1 MSYWIRRIRALLG
14 AFWYRLY
21 DDTDFIAG
29 IEYIWSLYCKLTG
42 YTLDNW
48 IIGMT
53 PAVKDVHQDDMPF
66 IVYLDTSTLHKEW
79 YSWKDFVNGTVT
91 NGDVAEGASEG
102 YASTAITKGWVVDVA
117 EPIPD
122 PAYLMDHVYLY
133 EKTLLNGPDFRYG
146 NGQILFF
153 VNPESLHFPSVKVT
167 TADGSLKVYW
177 KLYGMTQK
185 QYADYTAISGFMSP
199 SLNDCADIVWDIHQN
214 GATYYNTK
222 KLLASAVDGVVCDAD
237 GAINEA
243 WTEQG
248 WNFMRV
254 EDKIYGSKYPPKFNA
269 GDNVKKGD
277 ILFGDIVFYKGSDD
291 PDASQIPGIRIRT
304 EAGGLVA
311 SNENKAS
318 KRIVITT
325 DGTAA
330 VASAVPVSSINSL
343 TDYYILPLS
352 GTEEQIQEY
361 EKVCIQNTLYTKC
374 PYVSVPSGTVNPYK
388 WVTQV
393 LRGGRG
399 CAVRLTAKSLAKLD
413 AAIEC
418 LRKSTCL
425 SGLINVYVRDEA
437 DDDATVTV
445 GFAADA
451 GMGCV
456 AVDATMTIQLQLA
469 EARLLP

>member
-1 MSYWIRRIRALLG
+1 MSYWIKRIRALLG

-21 DDTDFIAG
+21 GDEDFVGG
-29 IEYIWSLYCKLTG
+29 IEYLWSLYCKLTG

-48 IIGMT
+48 LIGMI
-53 PAVKDVHQDDMPF
+53 PAVQEVQQDAMPF
-66 IVYLDTSTLHKEW
+66 VVYLDTSTLHKEW
-79 YSWKDFVNGTVT
+79 YTWKDFVNGVVT
-91 NGDVAEGASEG
+91 NGDVAEGASES
-102 YASTAITKGWVVDVA
+102 YDAMATTKGWVVNVA
-117 EPIPD
+117 EPIPE
-122 PAYLMDHVYLY
+122 PAYLVDHIYKY
-133 EKTLLNGPDFRYG
+133 EKTLMNGPDFRYG

-153 VNPESLHFPSVKVT
+153 VHPETLHFPAVKVT
-167 TADGSLKVYW
+167 TADGTLKVYW
-177 KLYGMTQK
+177 KIYGMSQK

-199 SLNDCADIVWDIHQN
+199 ELNDCADVVWDIHQN

-222 KLLASAVDGVVCDAD
+222 KLLASTVDAVVCDAD
-237 GAINEA
+237 GAINDA

-248 WNFMRV
+248 WNFVRV
-254 EDKIYGSKYPPKFNA
+254 DDKIYGSVYAPKFNA

-291 PDASQIPGIRIRT
+291 PDASQIPGIRVRT
-304 EAGGLVA
+304 DAGGMVA
-311 SNENKAS
+311 ANENKTS
-318 KRIVITT
+318 QRIVITT
-325 DGTAA
+325 DGIPAI
-330 VASAVPVSSINSL
+330 ASDVPSADINVL

-352 GTEEQIQEY
+352 GTEEQVEAYKEI
-361 EKVCIQNTLYTKC
+361 CLQNTMGTYC
-374 PYVSVPSGTVNPYK
+374 PYIQVPAGTVNPYK

-399 CAVRLTAKSLAKLD
+399 CAVRLTAKSLQKLD

-425 SGLINVYVRDEA
+425 AGLVNIYVRDEA

-469 EARLLP
+469 EARILP